1 MSESKATTVAVEL
14 TYQIVFNPFTARFA
28 GYAWDDDVTL
38 ATGYDH
44 THYAKAKA
52 ALEALASVEGCALK
66 WFDGEYTR
74 LADGSLRPA
83 F

>member
-1 MSESKATTVAVEL
+1 MSETKAITEL
-14 TYQIVFNPFTARFA
+14 TYQIVFNPFTERFA
-28 GYAWDDDVTL
+28 GYAWDDGVNL

-52 ALEALASVEGCALK
+52 ALEALASAEGCALK

-74 LADGSLRPA
+74 LADGSLRQA